1 MNPNEDDEMRK
12 NERILAKSKQRKVS
26 KQFQKM
32 QHPTV
37 TYFLNELQKHNR
49 SLTGVSESNELR
61 LAFSEIKEQIEK
73 AGNGLSF
80 SELKW
85 FIEETVDEKLQVANR
100 KLEYCANS
108 INEFRREFNDLYLST
123 INALKSINAEMKVMM
138 SVTESEIRKAIKM
151 IPYKRKVIDY
161 DKVSSDVKKK
171 SSTKLFRVLSVICA
185 FETIFYCISFSV

>member
-151 IPYKRKVIDY
+151 ISYKRKVIDY
-161 DKVSSDVKKK
+161 DKVSSDIKKK